1 MAELGDGPHTT
12 VGSAFDAFG
21 APLISLAGELDISNV
36 EAIEAQVDAIVSAGQ
51 KVSFDLSALTF
62 MDSSGIAML
71 LRVADRAEAVTL
83 CRPSAIVQRL
93 IRVTGLTDVFEIVDE

>member
-1 MAELGDGPHTT
+1 MAKLDDGPSTT
-12 VGSAFDAFG
+12 VGSSFDAFG

-36 EAIEAQVDAIVSAGQ
+36 MAVEAQVDAIVSSGQ

-71 LRVADRAEAVTL
+71 LRVADRADAVAL
-83 CRPSAIVQRL
+83 RRPSAIVKRL
-93 IRVTGLTDVFEIVDE
+93 IRVTGLTEVFEIVDE